1 MNTEDKKKSYA
12 EEALRL
18 IRFRIQR
25 ELPVLSAALPVPKL
39 QWTQERSGTDAVS
52 MFWNIDEV
60 LELFRDGTKHLERL
74 YLHLMLHGLYLH
86 PFRDWEGAGASWHLA
101 CDILTEYR
109 IDRMQVPGFERPIP
123 AERSRYYRKLRED
136 GVRMEER
143 SVAVWLHTQEPSA
156 LEHMKQVFRKDE
168 HRYWKAFKDKA
179 MENGCDRELQPDRL
193 REELKAVHLWRTVFE
208 QLELRETEHRRQA
221 GGSAG
226 DQEEYLV
233 LEKERG
239 YDYRRFLKRFAVDQ
253 EELML
258 DMDSFDVI
266 PYDYSRRMYENLV
279 LLEPLEYREM
289 KKLEEF
295 VIAIDTSGSCSGEIV
310 RQFLSE
316 TWEILSEKENFFR
329 RMRIHLIQCDCIV
342 QEHVCV
348 TCEEE
353 WKDYLE
359 HMTVKGHGDT
369 DFTPVFRLV
378 DQMILEGELKGLKGL
393 LYFTDGDGIYPSEA
407 PSYETAYVFLNG
419 ELRKGKIPDWVIPLT
434 LDRKMEM

>member
-1 MNTEDKKKSYA
+1 MNTEEKKKTYA

-18 IRFRIQR
+18 IRFRIQKDV
-25 ELPVLSAALPVPKL
+25 PVLSAALPITKME
-39 QWTQERSGTDAVS
+39 WTQKGSGTDAVAL
-52 MFWNIDEV
+52 FWNVDEV
-60 LELFRDGTKHLERL
+60 LQLFQEGTKSLERK
-74 YLHLMLHGLYLH
+74 YLHLLLHGLYLH
-86 PFRDWEGAGASWHLA
+86 PFRNWKGKEESWHLA

-109 IDRMQVPGFERPIP
+109 IDRMDVPGFERPIP
-123 AERSRYYRKLRED
+123 AERNRFYRKIRED
-136 GVRMEER
+136 GIRLDER
-143 SVAVWLHTQEPSA
+143 SVADWLDTLEPSI
-156 LEHMKQVFRKDE
+156 LEHMRSIFLKDD
-168 HRYWKAFKDKA
+168 HRYWKLS
-179 MENGCDRELQPDRL
+179 REEVSGSRL
-193 REELKAVHLWRTVFE
+193 DHELCPERVKQELKAVHLWRTVFE
-208 QLELRETEHRRQA
+208 QMELRETEHRRQA

-239 YDYRRFLKRFAVDQ
+239 YDYRRFLKRFAVNQ

-258 DMDSFDVI
+258 DMDSFDDI

-279 LLEPLEYREM
+279 LLEPLEYRDV

-329 RMRIHLIQCDCIV
+329 HMRIHLIQCDCMV

-359 HMTVKGHGDT
+359 HLTIKGHGDT

-378 DQMILEGELKGLKGL
+378 DRMIQDRELKGLKGL
-393 LYFTDGDGIYPSEA
+393 LYFTDGDGIYPSEP
-407 PSYETAYVFLNG
+407 PSYETAFVFLNRD
-419 ELRKGKIPDWVIPLT
+419 LRKGKIPDWAIPLT